1 VATDHCG
8 AAVSWPQP
16 CLYGIVLNRQCATL
30 LIPGILAGGCVLQA
44 AQIDTTL
51 SASEKAAIRLK
62 RMVDPLSLVYSV
74 AAAGIGQWRD
84 EPPAWQQG
92 AGGVGRRFAASEGWK
107 VTQNSLALGFDTAFG
122 LDPRFHPS
130 RETAFWPR
138 LRGALSQ
145 TLVAYTDSGGRAFN
159 FSEVGSSYGASFLSN
174 SWFPAHYNG
183 AGDALERGTIGLGLN
198 TASNVV
204 KEFWPDIRR
213 KVLRRGK

>member
-1 VATDHCG
+1 M
-8 AAVSWPQP
+8 
-16 CLYGIVLNRQCATL
+16 
-30 LIPGILAGGCVLQA
+30 LQA
-44 AQIDTTL
+44 AQIDTPLT
-51 SASEKAAIRLK
+51 ASDKAAIRLK
-62 RMVDPLSLVYSV
+62 RMVDPLSLVYTRWRG
-74 AAAGIGQWRD
+74 AGIGQWRD
-84 EPPAWQQG
+84 EPPACNRG
-92 AGGVGRRFAASEGWK
+92 AGGVGRRFAASAGWK
-107 VTQNSLALGFDTAFG
+107 ATQNSLALGFDTAFG

-130 RETAFWPR
+130 RETALWPR

-159 FSEVGSSYGASFLSN
+159 YSEVGSSYGASFLSN

-183 AGDALERGTIGLGLN
+183 AGDALQRGTIGLGLN

>member
-1 VATDHCG
+1 
-8 AAVSWPQP
+8 
-16 CLYGIVLNRQCATL
+16 VLSGRYVTL
-30 LIPGILAGGCVLQA
+30 LIPGILACGCVLLA
-44 AQIDTTL
+44 AQIDTPL
-51 SASEKAAIRLK
+51 SASDKAAIRLK

-74 AAAGIGQWRD
+74 AGAGIGQWRD

-92 AGGVGRRFAASEGWK
+92 AGGVGRRFAASAGWK
-107 VTQNSLALGFDTAFG
+107 ATQNSLALGFDTAFG

-130 RETAFWPR
+130 HETALWLR

-145 TLVAYTDSGGRAFN
+145 TVVAYTDSGGRAFN

-183 AGDALERGTIGLGLN
+183 AGDALQRGTIGLGLN
-198 TASNVV
+198 TASNVM